1 MVSAGDRGPHG
12 SRITERDRPGP
23 AVAAGAGHLPA
34 PGTQANRQRLGRIAQ
49 AEDEQRGY
57 FAPYPL

>member
-1 MVSAGDRGPHG
+1 MVSADDGRPHG
-12 SRITERDRPGP
+12 DGIAKRDRPGP

-34 PGTQANRQRLGRIAQ
+34 PRTQAERQRLGRIAQ